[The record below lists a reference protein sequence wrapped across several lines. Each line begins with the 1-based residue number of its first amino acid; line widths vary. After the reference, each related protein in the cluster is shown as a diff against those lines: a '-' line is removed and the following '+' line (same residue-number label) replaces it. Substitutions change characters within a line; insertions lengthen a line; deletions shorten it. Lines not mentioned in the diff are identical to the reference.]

1 MEHSMESRP
10 DHIFSRKLETV
21 ADFRFDENVASVFS
35 DMINRS
41 VPGYADIL
49 RGISIFA
56 GKYAKSGTNIYDL
69 GCSLGGATFSV
80 VDGIREKKDIS
91 IFSVDSS
98 EAMIARFRQNIEKH
112 PAGNGIA
119 IHPICSDIRD
129 VRMSDASF
137 IVLNFTLQF
146 IERTDRQQIIS
157 SLYDALIPGGM
168 LVLSEKCREDDDS
181 MERIISGAHL
191 DFKKR
196 MGYSDLEISQ
206 KRAALENVMKTDR
219 AADHLGRLRTAGF
232 SEAAMWYRQ
241 FNFCSFIAVKPE
253 VR

>member
-80 VDGIREKKDIS
+80 VDGIRRRRT
-91 IFSVDSS
+91 FPSS
-98 EAMIARFRQNIEKH
+98 PWTARR
-112 PAGNGIA
+112 
-119 IHPICSDIRD
+119 R
-129 VRMSDASF
+129 
-137 IVLNFTLQF
+137 
-146 IERTDRQQIIS
+146 
-157 SLYDALIPGGM
+157 
-168 LVLSEKCREDDDS
+168 
-181 MERIISGAHL
+181 
-191 DFKKR
+191 
-196 MGYSDLEISQ
+196 
-206 KRAALENVMKTDR
+206 
-219 AADHLGRLRTAGF
+219 
-232 SEAAMWYRQ
+232 
-241 FNFCSFIAVKPE
+241 
-253 VR
+253 

>member
-56 GKYAKSGTNIYDL
+56 GKYAKSGTNIYE
-69 GCSLGGATFSV
+69 
-80 VDGIREKKDIS
+80 IREKKDIS

-206 KRAALENVMKTDR
+206 KRTALENVMKTDR